1 MKAFLITIEAVKT
14 NERMKVDHLVRTEE
28 DLQAKEIATE
38 DIQRLIK
45 EGWLIERVHISEVD

>member
-14 NERMKVDHLVRTEE
+14 NERMKVDHLVQTEE

-45 EGWLIERVHISEVD
+45 EGWLIERVRISEVN